1 MINRKDLLEEFDS
14 IQGRKFRE
22 ADQLIRSFLKNSGLE
37 IDIENIPDY
46 LGMPLIIG
54 LNYWLN
60 LIDGE
65 IGEFRNE
72 LSNRAFHSILYDA
85 IVNKNKINYITI
97 VCPSYKKGK
106 GSIGFKKEP
115 GDTTY
120 IAFKNIRKIY
130 ENTVDLGISA
140 DFRTYFYDLAVEN
153 AHKLSEQDWENF
165 ELNIFLDKVIART
178 LDISYELMS
187 KAFPILE
194 KQIGRYGVVVPEE
207 ELLKTVPI
215 SKESLEKVI
224 DESRVFYM
232 ETFGWTEKEALKR
245 ALCQSHAYGLESIAI
260 RRHFKNPVIL
270 YSAYSY
276 ERMSLY
282 TGKDGTARI
291 GIICPKRTIGN
302 SLSSTIS
309 TWKNKNQ

>member
-1 MINRKDLLEEFDS
+1 MINKKDLFAEFNS
-14 IQGRKFRE
+14 TEGKKFRE
-22 ADQLIRSFLKNSGLE
+22 ANQLIRSFLKNSGLE
-37 IDIENIPDY
+37 MDTDNIPDY
-46 LGMPLIIG
+46 LGVPLKTA

-60 LIDGE
+60 LIDDE
-65 IGEFRNE
+65 IEGFRSE

-97 VCPSYKKGK
+97 ICPSYKKGK

-115 GDTTY
+115 GATTY

-130 ENTVDLGISA
+130 ENTVGLGISA

-153 AHKLSEQDWENF
+153 AQKLSEQDWRDF
-165 ELNIFLDKVIART
+165 ELNILLDKTIARA
-178 LDISYELMS
+178 LDISYESMS
-187 KAFPILE
+187 VAFPVLK
-194 KQIGRYGVVVPEE
+194 KQIGRYGVVMPEE

-215 SKESLEKVI
+215 SRESLDRVI
-224 DESRVFYM
+224 NESKIFYI
-232 ETFGWTEKEALKR
+232 ETFGWTEEEALKR

-282 TGKDGTARI
+282 TGKDGSARV
-291 GIICPKRTIGN
+291 GIICPKKVIGN
-302 SLSSTIS
+302 SLSPTIS
-309 TWKNKNQ
+309 TWKNKKQ

>member
-1 MINRKDLLEEFDS
+1 MINKKDLFVEFNS
-14 IQGRKFRE
+14 TEGRKLRE
-22 ADQLIRSFLKNSGLE
+22 ADQLIKSFLKNSGLE
-37 IDIENIPDY
+37 MDIQNIPDC
-46 LGMPLIIG
+46 LTVPLRTA
-54 LNYWLN
+54 LNYWFN
-60 LIDGE
+60 LIDDE
-65 IGEFRNE
+65 IGEFRSE

-120 IAFKNIRKIY
+120 IAFKNIRKIH
-130 ENTVDLGISA
+130 ENTMDLEIPA
-140 DFRTYFYDLAVEN
+140 DSRTYFYDLAVEN
-153 AHKLSEQDWENF
+153 AQKLSEQDWKDLEF
-165 ELNIFLDKVIART
+165 NILLDKTIART
-178 LDISYELMS
+178 LDIYYESMS

-194 KQIGRYGVVVPEE
+194 KQIGRHGVVVPEE
-207 ELLKTVPI
+207 ELLKIVPI

-224 DESRVFYM
+224 NESKTFYM
-232 ETFGWTEKEALKR
+232 ETFGWTEKESVKR
-245 ALCQSHAYGLESIAI
+245 ALCQSHAYGFESVAI

-282 TGKDGTARI
+282 TGKDGSARV
-291 GIICPKRTIGN
+291 GIICPKKAIGN
-302 SLSSTIS
+302 SLSPTIS
-309 TWKNKNQ
+309 TWKNKK